1 MPSSIPFRRGAVLI
15 FMGAALVAMP
25 ALAEKP
31 SWAGG
36 EKAGKHESSNVE
48 SYERNHERSRS
59 SGDYKHSGNDH
70 RYDDRDGRRH
80 EARDGGVSVSV
91 NAYFGDRERHAVR
104 DYYADEYRGGRCPPG
119 LAKKHNGC
127 MPPGQAKKWSVGHR
141 LPSDVIFYDL
151 EPEIVI
157 RLGTPPARHRYV
169 RVASDILLIAVGTGM
184 VVDAIEDLGRM

>member
-1 MPSSIPFRRGAVLI
+1 MSLNIPFRRIALLI
-15 FMGAALVAMP
+15 FLGGT
-25 ALAEKP
+25 LATTSVFADKP

-36 EKAGKHESSNVE
+36 EKAGKHESSNVK
-48 SYERNHERSRS
+48 SYDRNHERSRS
-59 SGDYKHSGNDH
+59 GDEYERSGND
-70 RYDDRDGRRH
+70 RRH
-80 EARDGGVSVSV
+80 EARDDRSHSSGGVTV
-91 NAYFGDRERHAVR
+91 NVNTYFGDRERHVVR

-141 LPSDVIFYDL
+141 LPRDVIFYDV

-157 RLGTPPARHRYV
+157 RLGTPPSRHRYV